1 MFDNGSEFKWN
12 FTPLLKYFYLKPV
25 YVKVNNPQDNATVYR
40 LHQIMYT
47 IIFTKYIDNKLF
59 DYIDPWG
66 KTLASIALAI
76 RASYHRTIGAKPY
89 QYVFG
94 RDTII
99 NLVSVFYWKIIIYN
113 KQGQVYID
121 SVCKNSNQII
131 HDY

>member
-1 MFDNGSEFKWN
+1 M
-12 FTPLLKYFYLKPV
+12 LKYFYLKPV
-25 YVKVNNPQDNATVYR
+25 YVKVNNPQDNATVER
-40 LHQIMYT
+40 LHQIMYN

-66 KTLASIALAI
+66 KTLASIAWAI
-76 RASYHRTIGAKPY
+76 RASYHHTRSGAWRK
-89 QYVFG
+89 YVFG